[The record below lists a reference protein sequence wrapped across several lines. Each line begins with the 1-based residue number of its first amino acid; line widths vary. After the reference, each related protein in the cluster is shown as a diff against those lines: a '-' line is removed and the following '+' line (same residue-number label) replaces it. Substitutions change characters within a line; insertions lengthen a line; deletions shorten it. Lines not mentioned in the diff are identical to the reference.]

1 MPCLFHGMRWH
12 APLAGVARMIPVPF
26 VGPSSCWSCSGWC
39 GPPETDGAWWTR
51 SLQGKWGRS
60 HRALLL
66 RLEWHARRLFTFE
79 GTALMWGGG
88 GGPTQHAKRDPEGG
102 TRVARRWLG
111 HEVHT
116 PHREG
121 EGGLPERG
129 AGEARL
135 QAAPADDALADG
147 EQAPSSRVATP
158 SAETED
164 GRDDESR
171 RPGMGER
178 PRPRAPVGVE
188 RPKGRGSEW
197 AERGG
202 GE

>member
-1 MPCLFHGMRWH
+1 
-12 APLAGVARMIPVPF
+12 
-26 VGPSSCWSCSGWC
+26 
-39 GPPETDGAWWTR
+39 
-51 SLQGKWGRS
+51 
-60 HRALLL
+60 
-66 RLEWHARRLFTFE
+66 
-79 GTALMWGGG
+79 MWGGG
-88 GGPTQHAKRDPEGG
+88 GRPTQHAKRDPEGG

-135 QAAPADDALADG
+135 QVAPADDALADG
-147 EQAPSSRVATP
+147 EQA
-158 SAETED
+158 ETKD

-171 RPGMGER
+171 RPGMCER
-178 PRPRAPVGVE
+178 PRPRALVGVE

-197 AERGG
+197 AEHGG